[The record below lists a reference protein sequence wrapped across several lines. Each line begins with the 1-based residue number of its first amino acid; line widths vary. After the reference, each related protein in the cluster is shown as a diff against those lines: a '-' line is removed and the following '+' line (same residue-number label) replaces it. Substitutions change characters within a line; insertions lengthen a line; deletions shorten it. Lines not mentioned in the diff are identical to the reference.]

1 MPTVSQYPFKFREQI
16 AKEAIKGELLQVEIA
31 EKHDIPQWMV
41 SKWKKAFID
50 GTMSQDREPSTEAD
64 RQAAFRA
71 RRAER
76 EQRMAETQEKARD
89 AFAEVL
95 EYLIVVTMAYEAMA
109 GKHGVDQARNYH
121 SAIARA
127 RKAYDELFKNN

>member
-1 MPTVSQYPFKFREQI
+1 MPTVSQYPFRFREQI
-16 AKEAIKGELLQVEIA
+16 AKEAIKGDLLQVEIA
-31 EKHDIPQWMV
+31 EKYDIPQWMV

-50 GTMSQDREPSTEAD
+50 GTMSHDREPSTEAD

-71 RRAER
+71 RRAEAQERAR
-76 EQRMAETQEKARD
+76 E

-95 EYLIVVTMAYEAMA
+95 EYLIVVTMAYEALA

-127 RKAYDELFKNN
+127 RKAYGELFKNN